1 MQDGKVICNEKEKTI
16 ILEKEL
22 KNELNK
28 LRELEKTAEEFLAS
42 APEGKLRCAINKG
55 SFQYYIGKEYQ
66 GKKKRKLVQKIAQK
80 EYTLQ
85 LLVRIKKQK
94 AALENLLTTLDKY
107 GLDEVCR
114 NLHPARKQLV
124 QPYIKPVS
132 DIIEEFENIQYK
144 GKGFSEDDTTAY
156 YTEKS
161 ESVRS
166 KSEKIIADTL
176 NRKGIPY
183 HYELPLELKYRNRTI
198 VMYPD
203 FTVLNKRTGKRYI
216 LEHLGMMD
224 KPSYYESAMWKID
237 VYEKNGILLGDR
249 LLITHE
255 TAGSPLDTN
264 VLEGYVEWLL

>member
-1 MQDGKVICNEKEKTI
+1 M
-16 ILEKEL
+16 EKEL

-28 LRELEKTAEEFLAS
+28 LKKLEKKAEEFLAS

-80 EYTLQ
+80 EYTQQ
-85 LLVRIKKQK
+85 LLVCIKKQK
-94 AALENLLTTLDKY
+94 TALENLLKTLDKY

-114 NLHPARKQLV
+114 KLHPARKQLV
-124 QPYIKPVS
+124 QPYIKPTE
-132 DIIEEFENIQYK
+132 DIIAEFENIEYK
-144 GKGFSEDDTTAY
+144 GKEFSEEDTTAY
-156 YTEKS
+156 Y
-161 ESVRS
+161 
-166 KSEKIIADTL
+166 
-176 NRKGIPY
+176 
-183 HYELPLELKYRNRTI
+183 YELPLELKYKNRTI

-203 FTVLNKRTGKRYI
+203 FTALNKRTGKRYI

-224 KPSYYESAMWKID
+224 KTSYYENAIWKID